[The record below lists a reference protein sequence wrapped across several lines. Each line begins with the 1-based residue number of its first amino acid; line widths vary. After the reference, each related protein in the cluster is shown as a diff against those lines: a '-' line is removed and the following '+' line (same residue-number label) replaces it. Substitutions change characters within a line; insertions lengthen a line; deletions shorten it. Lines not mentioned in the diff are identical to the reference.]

1 MIKEEIANNPNA
13 YLDWDED
20 GDIDEDDAMI
30 YLYEAYDCDNLQE
43 QESCGDYTI
52 VVDCDECQDNEE
64 MIFWQEVDELNC
76 TITEGCS
83 CIPINNNE
91 SWNDVDWVDP
101 NWSEFD
107 WETIWADL
115 DLDNIVDW
123 DDIPWGDIIN
133 LNILPQDFINYI
145 QNLALGQSFNWEEFI
160 IDSTN
165 EGEDGECCVNPEW
178 IDPMAI
184 CIMIF
189 DPVIGCDG
197 IEYSNSC
204 VAEANG
210 ITSYTD
216 SMVKLLFLN
225 GIVPKEIMIV

>member
-1 MIKEEIANNPNA
+1 MA
-13 YLDWDED
+13 
-20 GDIDEDDAMI
+20 
-30 YLYEAYDCDNLQE
+30 
-43 QESCGDYTI
+43 
-52 VVDCDECQDNEE
+52 
-64 MIFWQEVDELNC
+64 EVDELNC
-76 TITEGCS
+76 TITDGCS

-91 SWNDVDWVDP
+91 SWNDIDWVDP

-107 WETIWADL
+107 WEIIWSDL

-123 DDIPWGDIIN
+123 DDIPLGDIIN
-133 LNILPQDFINYI
+133 LNILPEDFIIYI

-165 EGEDGECCVNPEW
+165 GGEDGECCVNPEW

-197 IEYSNSC
+197 VEYSNSC
-204 VAEANG
+204 VLRANG

-216 SMVKLLFLN
+216 SMGEVTILEWDCGQGGEDCIDDPEDMLTQYGFSCSELATLGCDADLSDFIS
-225 GIVPKEIMIV
+225 GIGFGISVYEICPESCTDCGKMIV